1 MTWQDELRRL
11 DEELA
16 SGSISADDYRVSR
29 DQILATAANPAPSR
43 PPAPQQPAQGES
55 TQLIQPPELA
65 RPDSP
70 PTPESDRTQQMQPG
84 WEVSR
89 KDSDA
94 DNTQVV
100 AGPSVQPNMSPPG
113 GFPALRNPM
122 GVQQVPPWQQ
132 EERLP
137 PQWSGSEIPAAPPWA
152 AGEFMTPQRDE
163 AWLRQGPEV
172 FGQRS
177 KIGRIIA
184 IVVAVVV
191 LIGIALGAYLIWG
204 RNSNTTPSGQ
214 STSQTP
220 PPVTT
225 TSKPPDPMAIAQLPG
240 NQEPKDVSKF
250 ADVQALN
257 YLTPDEIAAYQAA
270 TPTKSAV
277 RITRMDNGTVAV
289 VLVVQAGSPD
299 AAKTAVASLVEL
311 QVKNKAVKVTDAP
324 DNVAVTKFE
333 GQLRA
338 HYVHGNVIV
347 RVEVKNAEAGTAATD
362 LNSVLD
368 AQLKVSA
375 ADG

>member
-1 MTWQDELRRL
+1 V
-11 DEELA
+11 A
-16 SGSISADDYRVSR
+16 
-29 DQILATAANPAPSR
+29 
-43 PPAPQQPAQGES
+43 
-55 TQLIQPPELA
+55 
-65 RPDSP
+65 
-70 PTPESDRTQQMQPG
+70 
-84 WEVSR
+84 R

-100 AGPSVQPNMSPPG
+100 AGPSFQPNMSPPG
-113 GFPALRNPM
+113 GFPAPGNPM
-122 GVQQVPPWQQ
+122 GLHQVPPWQQ
-132 EERLP
+132 QDDRLP
-137 PQWSGSEIPAAPPWA
+137 PQWSGSDLPASPPWA
-152 AGEFMTPQRDE
+152 AGEFMSPQRDE

-172 FGQRS
+172 FGERS
-177 KIGRIIA
+177 KTGRIIA

-191 LIGIALGAYLIWG
+191 LVGVAVGAYLIWG
-204 RNSNTTPSGQ
+204 RSNNSPTGGQTTTQQTTPP
-214 STSQTP
+214 T
-220 PPVTT
+220 TT
-225 TSKPPDPMAIAQLPG
+225 TSKPPDPMAIAPIPG
-240 NQEPKDVSKF
+240 NQEPKDVNKF

-311 QVKNKAVKVTDAP
+311 QIKNKAGKVTDAP
-324 DNVAVTKFE
+324 DNVVVTKFE

-338 HYVHGNVIV
+338 HYTHGNVIV
-347 RVEVKNAEAGTAATD
+347 RVEVKNADAATATTD

-368 AQLKVSA
+368 AQLKVSP